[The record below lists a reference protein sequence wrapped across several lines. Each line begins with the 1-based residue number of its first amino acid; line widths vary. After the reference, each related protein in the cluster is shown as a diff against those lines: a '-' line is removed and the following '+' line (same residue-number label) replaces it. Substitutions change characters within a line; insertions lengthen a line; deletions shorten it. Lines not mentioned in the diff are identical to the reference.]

1 MGPNIQ
7 QEEMSLAYIHAVA
20 ARAGYDYTGRVGRDT
35 ASVDGEISSDEGLF
49 PAFKYQAKSTSR
61 PLVDGDEIVY
71 DLNVKNYN
79 DLCVESRESR
89 LLILVSIPTDIADWT
104 SVDEEALCIRC
115 AGYWHSLRGEQ
126 PSTRSDSQRIRFP
139 ESQRFGPDQ
148 LPTLMRRI
156 ANGEL

>member
-1 MGPNIQ
+1 MEPNIQ

-61 PLVDGDEIVY
+61 LIVDGDAIVY

-89 LLILVSIPTDIADWT
+89 LLILVSIPADIADWT
-104 SVDEEALCIRC
+104 SVDEDALCIRC

-126 PSTRSDSQRIRFP
+126 PSTHSNSQRIRFP
-139 ESQRFGPDQ
+139 ESQRFDPDQ
-148 LPTLMRRI
+148 LLTLMRRI
-156 ANGEL
+156 EAGEL